1 NFFHNLLH
9 KNANIHCA
17 KESKKNHK
25 PHILYLEVKM
35 PPSITVTGPC
45 VITICKRQ
53 STNWR
58 KVTELI
64 ITKGQAN
71 GNLPNYVHLG
81 DTICLNCYNGI
92 VTKSSA
98 IFQEHAQT
106 NTKQP
111 ETDEIDEA
119 IENTDEIKSTNSLS
133 FSKAIEII
141 TNILYTHENKEKEP
155 TLYTFDEFRAVM
167 EREDARLRFFF
178 DELYLS
184 SNQLLCA
191 LFIQFKVLFCYH
203 Y

>member
-1 NFFHNLLH
+1 
-9 KNANIHCA
+9 
-17 KESKKNHK
+17 
-25 PHILYLEVKM
+25 M
-35 PPSITVTGPC
+35 
-45 VITICKRQ
+45 
-53 STNWR
+53 
-58 KVTELI
+58 
-64 ITKGQAN
+64 
-71 GNLPNYVHLG
+71 PNYVHLG

-133 FSKAIEII
+133 FSKAIEMI
-141 TNILYTHENKEKEP
+141 TNILYTRENKEKEP

-184 SNQLLCA
+184 SNPLSKNKDSQGRVKKQLL
-191 LFIQFKVLFCYH
+191 FICYFLCGIRNKFVNNAKRDLAM
-203 Y
+203 YIDSTGTSNASIDTLADLGVTS